1 MKTTMLNTVLF
12 SQPAISIDEDV
23 FNICATII
31 VVAMVMVFILSI
43 MKRILAHRLK
53 KEIIERGIPDSLA
66 NSLFKEE
73 KNGDDSLKW
82 SLILI
87 GLGIGLGIVHYTL
100 PLGLHSLAILCIS
113 TAAGFF
119 CNFLYQKN
127 KT

>member
-1 MKTTMLNTVLF
+1 MKTTMLNTAF
-12 SQPAISIDEDV
+12 SQPAIFIDEDA
-23 FNICATII
+23 FNICATIF

-43 MKRILAHRLK
+43 IKRILAYRLK

-66 NSLFKEE
+66 NSLFKDE
-73 KNGDDSLKW
+73 KTGDDSLKW
-82 SLILI
+82 CFIFI
-87 GLGIGLGIVHYTL
+87 GLGIGLGIVHYTP

-119 CNFLYQKN
+119 SNFLYHKN